1 MYCSVVV
8 NRLKISRCCS
18 CEGPECREA
27 GKEPGVRQ
35 PLGMR
40 RRQGGGDG
48 PQGSVGTGR
57 VGRVPGLQPS
67 QVLASCRVLADWAS
81 VWGHSLGH

>member
-8 NRLKISRCCS
+8 NRLKISCCCS

-40 RRQGGGDG
+40 RRQGAWGWSPGLCGDG
-48 PQGSVGTGR
+48 TGGKSPR
-57 VGRVPGLQPS
+57 ASAQPG
-67 QVLASCRVLADWAS
+67 ASLMPCS
-81 VWGHSLGH
+81 G